1 MTAGTTDGPTALTG
15 TSTSTSTGTGTGTAT
30 ASAGPHEDVA
40 AASMRRAARRRLL
53 PALFAVVQSVL
64 LFLTVAS
71 LEEPP
76 STTAWITAWSATVVT
91 VVALDRLHRTPLAA
105 LAAILLV
112 SVLGQLLAPPD
123 MLVLVPG
130 LVVLTALFSVTARRD
145 WTVALGATAA
155 AVVVD
160 PVPLAVR
167 HGLDGVLLS
176 DWLVAAGLCLLASAL
191 GAGHRYRLRERQAA
205 KERLARAE
213 REREQAAGTERER
226 LAQELHDISA
236 HHLTSVVVSV
246 EAARRLGGSRP
257 ELGAEALAFASRTAR
272 ETQSALRRLV
282 AVMQVG
288 DAPAPASM
296 TAPIEALI
304 AGFGRLGR
312 PISVSLPADL
322 AGPAAEA
329 AHAIIREALTN
340 ALRYAPGASV
350 GVRAE
355 RAGDTLRLTVDNGRP
370 PGSTGGDKLG
380 LGSGR
385 GVAGMCRRA
394 AAIGGQLSAGP
405 RPDGGWRVHA
415 VLPDAPPARRPVVG
429 RRRDFTREQR
439 IADGAVFVSAAVA
452 SWSFALPNAWN
463 AGHGVGVCLLLALVL
478 TVHALPLLWRR
489 RAPWL
494 VLGAVGATA
503 LVWPVLLRGDV
514 LPPSTADCL
523 LGGGVVELAAV
534 YAVAA
539 YGRALRP
546 ATAPAARYAEP
557 SAPPL
562 TYPSGFRLSYLS
574 VPAAVLSFG
583 IPMTAAFAVDGTM
596 LGEPAGSLLAVLFY
610 GSLLFVVLLV
620 PLGLGLT
627 VAWGAGM
634 LMHRRRRREL
644 SREDAAL
651 TALLAGAR
659 ELVHEERRR
668 VAGGL
673 RETVLRQ
680 TGRVISSAEAGS
692 LDDVAAASRATLAT
706 MRRLLGSLD
715 AGQAPAARRENAVQ
729 GAPRT

>member
-1 MTAGTTDGPTALTG
+1 MGI
-15 TSTSTSTGTGTGTAT
+15 
-30 ASAGPHEDVA
+30 
-40 AASMRRAARRRLL
+40 ARGWLL
-53 PALFAVVQSVL
+53 PALFAVVHSVL
-64 LFLTVAS
+64 LFITVPT

-76 STTAWITAWSATVVT
+76 STTAWITACSATAFT
-91 VVALDRLHRTPLAA
+91 VVALERRNRTPLAA
-105 LAAILLV
+105 LGTILLV
-112 SVLGQLLAPPD
+112 SVLGQVLAPPD

-130 LVVLTALFSVTARRD
+130 LAVLMALFSVTALSD
-145 WTVALGATAA
+145 WTVALGATVAA
-155 AVVVD
+155 AVVQ
-160 PVPLAVR
+160 PLPMTVR
-167 HGLDGVLLS
+167 HGFGGALFS
-176 DWLVAAGLCLLASAL
+176 DWLIAVGLYLLASAL
-191 GAGHRYRLRERQAA
+191 GAGHRHRLRERQAA
-205 KERLARAE
+205 KEQLVRAE
-213 REREQAAGTERER
+213 REREQAAVIERER
-226 LAQELHDISA
+226 LAHELHDISA

-246 EAARRLGGSRP
+246 EAARRLGASRP

-272 ETQSALRRLV
+272 ETQCALRRLV

-288 DAPAPASM
+288 DAPAPPSM

-322 AGPAAEA
+322 AGLAAEA
-329 AHAIIREALTN
+329 AHGIIREALTN

-350 GVRAE
+350 SVRAE
-355 RAGDTLRLTVDNGRP
+355 RAGDALRLTVDNGKP
-370 PGSTGGDKLG
+370 PGGTGGDKLG
-380 LGSGR
+380 IGSGR
-385 GVAGMCRRA
+385 GVAGMRRRA

-415 VLPDAPPARRPVVG
+415 LLPDAPPAQRPVMG

-439 IADGAVFVSAAVA
+439 IADGAVFGSAAVA
-452 SWSFALPNAWN
+452 SWSLALTNARN
-463 AGHGVGVCLLLALVL
+463 AGHGVQVCLLLTLVL

-494 VLGAVGATA
+494 VLAAIGATA
-503 LVWPVLLRGDV
+503 LVWPVLLRSDV
-514 LPPSTADCL
+514 LPSSTAASL

-546 ATAPAARYAEP
+546 APAARYAGP
-557 SAPPL
+557 STPPM

-574 VPAAVLSFG
+574 VPAVILSFG
-583 IPMTAAFAVDGTM
+583 ISMTAAFTVDGTL
-596 LGEPAGSLLAVLFY
+596 LGEPAGSFLVLLLY
-610 GSLLFVVLLV
+610 GFFLFVMLLV
-620 PLGLGLT
+620 PLGLGFT
-627 VAWGAGM
+627 AAWGTGW

-651 TALLAGAR
+651 TALLSGAR
-659 ELVHEERRR
+659 ELIHSERQR
-668 VAGGL
+668 VADGL
-673 RETVLRQ
+673 QETVLQQ
-680 TGRVISSAEAGS
+680 TTRVISSAEAGS

-715 AGQAPAARRENAVQ
+715 AGKAPTAPRETAVQ